1 MKRVVAI
8 CARRNS
14 VVKDVQDTAEQSW
27 TVYFDLE
34 DSGSYVSAAGF
45 LAKQLAVLED
55 KPFTKLS
62 TLLLSRSR

>member
-14 VVKDVQDTAEQSW
+14 VVKGAQETTEQSW

-34 DSGSYVSAAGF
+34 DSGSYVFQDG
-45 LAKQLAVLED
+45 AV
-55 KPFTKLS
+55 S
-62 TLLLSRSR
+62 